1 MSENERILINNLV
14 RKVEQ
19 HENTITQL
27 VKIIAATNRRITDE
41 AEKQPQ

>member
-19 HENTITQL
+19 HENTITP
-27 VKIIAATNRRITDE
+27 IGENHRSH
-41 AEKQPQ
+41 QPENYR